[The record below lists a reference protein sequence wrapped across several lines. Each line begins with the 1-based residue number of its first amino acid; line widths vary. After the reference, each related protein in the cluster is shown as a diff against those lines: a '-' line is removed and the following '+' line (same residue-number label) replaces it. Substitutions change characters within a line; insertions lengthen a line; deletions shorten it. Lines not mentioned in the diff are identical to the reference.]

1 MVPSPSVTFH
11 EVFLQS
17 LTSFAI
23 KEANLKREVSRLE
36 KEAAAARSE
45 ARAAEARALQLQ
57 RMLDAQAE

>member
-1 MVPSPSVTFH
+1 MVLSPSVTFH
-11 EVFLQS
+11 EVFLQC

-23 KEANLKREVSRLE
+23 QEANLKREVSRLE